1 MKDGFETAPLY
12 NPDER
17 AYLVGVS
24 LPNSTIAKEREYL
37 EELAQ
42 LAATAGASVVGTTI
56 QARKRLEGAT
66 YIGSGKVEAIREECE
81 RLGANL
87 CIFNADLAPA
97 QARNLQKILN
107 INVIDRTELILDIFA
122 NHAKTRQAKIQ
133 VELAQ
138 LAYTLPRLRK
148 LWDHLSRQAGGI
160 GTRGPGE
167 TQLEVDRRRI
177 DTRITHLKLELKTLE
192 RRKNTIRKS
201 REGFPIAA
209 LVGYTNAGKSTL
221 MNALTGAHTLVRD
234 QLFATLDTTTRKLT
248 GSKSGNAHN
257 STLIVDTVGF
267 IRRLPHHLVES
278 FKVTLGDIA
287 NASLYLHVIDL
298 SHPAFLEQME
308 IADTTLRTIENPGVK
323 TIHVFNKIDRVDDE
337 IITGV
342 RRRYPDAL
350 FVSAA
355 HKTGVDHL
363 QEQIEEFFYGKIL
376 NVEIR
381 LSASDGKTVSLV
393 KSIVHDTTEEMNDGE
408 YIVRGTIES
417 KQAGRLENL
426 AGVKVRL
433 LL

>member
-1 MKDGFETAPLY
+1 VKDGIETAPLY
-12 NPDER
+12 NPEER

-24 LPNSTIAKEREYL
+24 LPTSTLAKEREYL

-42 LAATAGASVVGTTI
+42 LAATAGAIVVGTTV

-66 YIGSGKVEAIREECE
+66 YIGSGKALMIKQECE
-81 RLGANL
+81 ELGANL
-87 CIFNADLAPA
+87 CIFNCDLTPA
-97 QARNLQKILN
+97 QARNLEKILD

-122 NHAKTRQAKIQ
+122 GHAKTRQAKIQ

-160 GTRGPGE
+160 GSRGPGE

-177 DTRITHLKLELKTLE
+177 DSRITRLKDALKTLE
-192 RRKNTIRKS
+192 RRKDTVRKS
-201 REGFPIAA
+201 RGDFPVAA

-234 QLFATLDTTTRKLT
+234 QLFATLDTTTRKLS
-248 GSKSGNAHN
+248 GSKNDN
-257 STLIVDTVGF
+257 SNNPVLIVDTVGF

-278 FKVTLGDIA
+278 FKATLGDIA
-287 NASLYLHVIDL
+287 NASLYLHVIDV

-308 IADTTLRTIENPGVK
+308 ITDTALRTIKNPGVE
-323 TIHVFNKIDRVDDE
+323 TIHVFNKIDRVDDALL
-337 IITGV
+337 TGV
-342 RRRYPDAL
+342 RRRYPEAL

-355 HKTGVDHL
+355 KAKGIDHL

-376 NVEIR
+376 RVEIH
-381 LSASDGKTVSLV
+381 LSASDGRTIALV
-393 KSIVHDTTEEMNDGE
+393 KSLIRDITEEMRESE

-417 KQAGRLENL
+417 KQAKRLENL
-426 AGVKVRL
+426 DGVTVRL